1 MINYEATMPLLL
13 LPAITFLMISFGTR
27 FTVISNL
34 IRNIH
39 DESTDKSD
47 LKTKDYRIRINSE
60 ISALNKR
67 LLLTQILQISA
78 GLGFLFNLLAILMF
92 LIENKDL
99 SFILFM
105 SGLVTLIISIV
116 LFIIEISISS
126 KSLRVHIT
134 DVEDENQ

>member
-1 MINYEATMPLLL
+1 MINYEPTMPLLL

-34 IRNIH
+34 IRKIH

-78 GLGFLFNLLAILMF
+78 GLGFFFNLLAILMF
-92 LIENKDL
+92 LVENKDL

>member
-1 MINYEATMPLLL
+1 
-13 LPAITFLMISFGTR
+13 
-27 FTVISNL
+27 
-34 IRNIH
+34 
-39 DESTDKSD
+39 
-47 LKTKDYRIRINSE
+47 
-60 ISALNKR
+60 
-67 LLLTQILQISA
+67 
-78 GLGFLFNLLAILMF
+78 MF
-92 LIENKDL
+92 LVENKDL

>member
-1 MINYEATMPLLL
+1 MINYESTMPLLL

-34 IRNIH
+34 IRKIH

-47 LKTKDYRIRINSE
+47 LKTKDYRKRINSE

-67 LLLTQILQISA
+67 LFLTQILQISA
-78 GLGFLFNLLAILMF
+78 GLGFLFNLMAILTF
-92 LIENKDL
+92 LLENKNF
-99 SFILFM
+99 SFILFI
-105 SGLVTLIISIV
+105 SGLITLIVSIV
-116 LFIIEISISS
+116 LFIVEISISS
-126 KSLRVHIT
+126 KSLRVHIV